1 MAFNPKAKKLELIP
15 NKDVNKKSIDKLGI
29 KHNAKTGK
37 KAPCF
42 IKLEHTFPDKTVGPL
57 FIFGKF
63 DAAVK
68 KEIKDALT
76 GDLSKILKGFAHV
89 EADEKGKTTLVIS
102 PSKGK
107 LQNKPAE
114 LTKAMKAAFT
124 TAYADFKIGSEID
137 DKAAAALEAATDAEP
152 DDVEDAPNT
161 VESAKDLIDKAQ
173 EKVDATAKPGA
184 DAAKTDAQVNTMT
197 KVIAHVT
204 GLMETLKKLQ
214 AEKADQAQLTAA
226 ATAVEKALIG
236 AQTGK
241 IV

>member
-1 MAFNPKAKKLELIP
+1 MAFNPKAKKLELIES
-15 NKDVNKKSIDKLGI
+15 KDVNKKSIDKLA
-29 KHNAKTGK
+29 KKYNAETGK
-37 KAPCF
+37 KSPCF
-42 IKLEHTFPDKTVGPL
+42 VKLEHTFADGSVGPL
-57 FIFGKF
+57 FVFGKLNAF
-63 DAAVK
+63 K
-68 KEIKDALT
+68 TQIKEF
-76 GDLSKILKGFAHV
+76 LSKDPNKSLKAMAHV
-89 EADEKGKTTLVIS
+89 EFDEKGKSTLVLS
-102 PSKGK
+102 PVKGK
-107 LQNKPAE
+107 LQNKLTE
-114 LTKAMKAAFT
+114 LTKAMKSAFT

-137 DKAAAALEAATDAEP
+137 EKAADALDAAAEAEVDDDNDNEGSQEAETPKVEATP
-152 DDVEDAPNT
+152 
-161 VESAKDLIDKAQ
+161 
-173 EKVDATAKPGA
+173 KVDATAKPGA